1 MGENCGQGIGFHL
14 NFNQWIQL
22 IRFDK
27 RVPNWKA
34 RMDLYLV
41 VGLSLKHLGLAPGVG
56 LTFM

>member
-1 MGENCGQGIGFHL
+1 MVHPRLAFIMGENEGIGFHL
-14 NFNQWIQL
+14 IFNQWIQL

-41 VGLSLKHLGLAPGVG
+41 VRLSLKHLGLA
-56 LTFM
+56 